1 MREAKAPKRKAGVT
15 ALIAGIIAATIAL
28 EGGYVNHSSDP
39 GGETNM
45 GITKRTAAQH
55 GYTGP
60 MRALPR
66 EVADSIYYQ
75 SYLVAPGYAPLAE
88 MDAAVTSE
96 LFDTAVNMGPSR
108 PSAWFQASINATCG
122 SKLPIDGKV
131 GAATIAAY
139 RACQPRIGAAK
150 LCRTML
156 DALDSR
162 QRAEYLRLV
171 QVRPKSRVFLKGWLA
186 HRIGNVDRAK
196 CEVRQ

>member
-1 MREAKAPKRKAGVT
+1 MPEIKNAKRKAGVS
-15 ALIAGIIAATIAL
+15 ALIASIIAATIAL

-60 MRALPR
+60 MRTLPR
-66 EVADSIYYQ
+66 EVANSIYYQ
-75 SYLVAPGYAPLAE
+75 SYLVAPGFAPLADI
-88 MDAAVTSE
+88 DAAVTSE
-96 LFDTAVNMGPSR
+96 LFDTAVNMGPYK

-122 SKLPIDGKV
+122 AALPIDGKV

-139 RACQPRIGAAK
+139 RACQTRLGAAT

-156 DALDSR
+156 DALDAR

-171 QVRPKSRVFLKGWLA
+171 RAQAKYKAFLRGWLA

-196 CEVRQ
+196 CAVCQ